1 MGVFKELTEGGLF
14 SLPFLLHIYDD
25 STHIYIINDN
35 ENLTYGGHTFAAA
48 SFDYT
53 PNTNGDAS
61 LSCDIFDKPD
71 LLNYINRNRV
81 FNCDLIGV
89 YRGGEIVQLETYR
102 HNYGEATWDGVKFEI
117 RLDGDDR
124 GSMTFPALIYNSY
137 NNRGAV

>member
-14 SLPFLLHIYDD
+14 NLPFLLHIYDD
-25 STHIYIINDN
+25 STNLYIINDN
-35 ENLTYGGHTFAAA
+35 ENLIYNGHTYKAA

-61 LSCDIFDKPD
+61 LACDIFDKPE
-71 LLNYINRNRV
+71 LLNYINRNRR

-102 HNYGEATWDGVKFEI
+102 HQYGDATYDGVKFEI
-117 RLDGDDR
+117 KLNGDDR
-124 GSMTFPALIYNSY
+124 GNMTFPALIYNNY

>member
-14 SLPFLLHIYDD
+14 NMPFLLHIYDN
-25 STHIYIINDN
+25 STDLYIINDN
-35 ENLTYGGHTFAAA
+35 ENLIYNGYIFKAA

-53 PNTNGDAS
+53 PSTNGDAS
-61 LSCDIFDKPD
+61 LACDIFDKPE
-71 LLNYINRNRV
+71 LLNYINRNRR

-102 HNYGEATWDGVKFEI
+102 HQYGEATYDGVKFEI
-117 RLDGDDR
+117 KLNGDDR
-124 GSMTFPALIYNSY
+124 GNMTFPALIYNNY

>member
-14 SLPFLLHIYDD
+14 NLPFLLHIYDD
-25 STHIYIINDN
+25 STDLYIINDN
-35 ENLTYGGHTFAAA
+35 ENLIYNGHTFEAA

-53 PNTNGDAS
+53 PSTNGGAT
-61 LSCDIFDKPD
+61 LGCDIFDKPE
-71 LLNYINRNRV
+71 LLNYINRNRR

-89 YRGGEIVQLETYR
+89 YRGGEVVQLETYR